1 MLKYREYE
9 NFPKVQ
15 IWKQTLG
22 KNIRD
27 MLIKKGVF
35 GEHYGGIFGMTYN
48 TLST

>member
-1 MLKYREYE
+1 
-9 NFPKVQ
+9 
-15 IWKQTLG
+15 
-22 KNIRD
+22 